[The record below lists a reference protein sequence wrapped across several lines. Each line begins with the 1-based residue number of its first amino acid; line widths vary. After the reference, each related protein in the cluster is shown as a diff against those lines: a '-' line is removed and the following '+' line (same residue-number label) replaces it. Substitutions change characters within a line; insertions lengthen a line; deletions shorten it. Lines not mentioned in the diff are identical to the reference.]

1 MNKTTSQKIHAVK
14 RYKERYGVRLSN
26 QIYSELIAL
35 VQSGAATTIIKQS
48 NRVSIRQIE
57 YKSQEYFFVYDRRR
71 KTIVTFLTKEMV
83 METKVKKQD
92 NIFELRQGQI
102 LVSPLGQCELI
113 SWDTVNKIAT
123 VELKNKQIEHYKFS
137 ALKPSLQQEEP
148 LLIKFQENQTVK
160 NPSHGIGTIITKAKG
175 RNKFLV
181 KFKGTEKALWIKEK
195 DMTILNGA

>member
-26 QIYSELIAL
+26 QVYSELIAL

-57 YKSQEYFFVYDRRR
+57 YKSKEYFFVYDRRR

-83 METKVKKQD
+83 TETEVKKQE
-92 NIFELRQGQI
+92 NIFELKQGQTLI
-102 LVSPLGQCELI
+102 SPLGQCELI

-137 ALKPSLQQEEP
+137 ALKPLLQQEESSFVE
-148 LLIKFQENQTVK
+148 FQENQIIK
-160 NPSHGIGTIITKAKG
+160 NTSRGIGTIITKAKG

-181 KFKGTEKALWIKEK
+181 KFEDTNKALWIKEK
-195 DMTILNGA
+195 EISLFNA

>member
-26 QIYSELIAL
+26 QVYSELIAL

-57 YKSQEYFFVYDRRR
+57 YKSKEYFFVYDRRR

-83 METKVKKQD
+83 TETEVKKQE
-92 NIFELRQGQI
+92 NIFELKQGQTLI
-102 LVSPLGQCELI
+102 SPLGQCELI

-148 LLIKFQENQTVK
+148 SIVEFQENQIIK
-160 NPSHGIGTIITKAKG
+160 NTSHGIGTIITKAKG

-181 KFKGTEKALWIKEK
+181 KFKETEKALWVKEK